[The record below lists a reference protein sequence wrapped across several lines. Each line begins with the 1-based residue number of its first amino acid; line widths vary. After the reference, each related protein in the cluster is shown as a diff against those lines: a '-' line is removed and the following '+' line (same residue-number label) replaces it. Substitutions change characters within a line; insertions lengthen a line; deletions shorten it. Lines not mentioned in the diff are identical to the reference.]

1 MLSRDTLGSGQ
12 CDRLTEAGRWH
23 AKFHPCASEMAHWV
37 QVPPVHESNSVY
49 VCVVQP
55 GHESD
60 SVYVCV
66 VQPGI
71 HCVRT
76 DFLSQVTL

>member
-1 MLSRDTLGSGQ
+1 MLSRGSGQ
-12 CDRLTEAGRWH
+12 CDRPTEAGHWH
-23 AKFHPCASEMAHWV
+23 AKFRPCADEMAYWV

-49 VCVVQP
+49 VCVLQP

-60 SVYVCV
+60 SLHVCV
-66 VQPGI
+66 LQPGI
-71 HCVRT
+71 HCERT